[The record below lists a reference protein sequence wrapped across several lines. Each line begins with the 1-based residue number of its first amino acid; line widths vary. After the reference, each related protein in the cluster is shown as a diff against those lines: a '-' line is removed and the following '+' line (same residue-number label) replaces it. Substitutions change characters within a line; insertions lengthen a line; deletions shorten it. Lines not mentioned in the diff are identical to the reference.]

1 MSDEAAVVSESV
13 PTSTADV
20 AEAVIES
27 YEASDPTDVV
37 TGNTPIPDA
46 DPEPAK
52 EPAPGVAESEVDGLL
67 REAGFTEQRRPDGR
81 ENRIPYSKVRKIIDN
96 GLEKGRTAW
105 ETEKQT
111 LARERDEYRQYVE
124 QFRTALT
131 GDEKQ
136 FLSEVAKIDP
146 RYAKFLAEQPA
157 PAPVQVSEMPP
168 PDVPLPDGGRTY
180 SVEGLQKLIEWAV
193 DNRMMP
199 KVDERLKPLTER
211 DQQIQQAEQRRQL
224 EAKSRER
231 VGQALQQAKAWP
243 LWDQLEPEILAELQQ
258 DTETSRAR
266 GERPQMTLRQAYL
279 EVASRHQTPDKVRER
294 VLAELK
300 QAPKST
306 SVSRGAT
313 DAPKAPGPTSTAD
326 IAARVMDRLERG
338 A

>member
-13 PTSTADV
+13 PTSTAEV
-20 AEAVIES
+20 AESVIDS
-27 YEASDPTDVV
+27 FEASEPTDVV

-46 DPEPAK
+46 DTA
-52 EPAPGVAESEVDGLL
+52 APTPGAVESEVDGLL

-105 ETEKQT
+105 ETEKQQ
-111 LARERDEYRQYVE
+111 LARERDEYRGYVE

-157 PAPVQVSEMPP
+157 PQPAQVSEMPA

-224 EAKSRER
+224 EAQSRER
-231 VGQALQQAKAWP
+231 VGQVLQQAKTWP
-243 LWDQLEPEILAELQQ
+243 MWAELEGEILAELQQ
-258 DTETSRAR
+258 DTEASRAR

-279 EVASRHQTPDKVRER
+279 EVQSRHQTPDKVRER

-300 QAPKST
+300 SAPKST

-326 IAARVMDRLERG
+326 IAARVLDRLERG